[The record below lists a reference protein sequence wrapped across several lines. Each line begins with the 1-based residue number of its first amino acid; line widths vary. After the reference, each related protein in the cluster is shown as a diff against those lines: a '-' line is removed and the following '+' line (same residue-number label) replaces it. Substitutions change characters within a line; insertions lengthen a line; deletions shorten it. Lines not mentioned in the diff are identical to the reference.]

1 MVTRS
6 TWPLLLASGLL
17 IVPVLVWWALGMTLN
32 HTPSVATGIWYAR
45 QTAPVLP
52 AIGEIVRTCLN
63 PEAQA
68 EYRARGYLRW
78 GVECDGSEALLKPV
92 GAVAGDRYAVTEAG
106 IVINGELVPDTRP
119 LRVDNAGRQLTLAGE
134 GVLAPNEVLL
144 ISRWPTSLDSRY
156 FGPVSTDRLIAT
168 MKPLWTWH

>member
-52 AIGEIVRTCLN
+52 AIGDVVRTCLN

-92 GAVAGDRYAVTEAG
+92 AAVAGDRYAVTEAG